1 MEITKYQNYK
11 EFKERLDKNLEQQA
25 AGFVE
30 AGYLLK
36 VARDTNILAESGYK
50 TVAEFAQA
58 EYGFTKDLVSRY
70 IGINDKFSR
79 DGYSEEL
86 DDKYKGFGF
95 SKLAEMLS
103 LPDSI
108 IEEISP
114 TLTRAQIQEVKK
126 EVKEEEKISD
136 IEVLMEERKE
146 FENEVYAFMYYY
158 LEGKKE
164 IFDKLSS
171 ATSRVR
177 QFEILAP
184 NGSALLIARIPGTGK
199 MMMKITDSEHDV
211 VLTNVRTGDKKA
223 YAASY
228 IEVVI
233 ATSVFQRTYS
243 VEYPNSEKEEV
254 APVQP
259 KSEDNNLEAQENSTN
274 NEPVIVPEEITTSQI
289 IHGAI
294 RTEQTE
300 EQKYNTE
307 QNRIDRD
314 TKKILDEREDEEKM
328 ATLPSE
334 RPQTIHRIK
343 IASIDYNDV
352 SSGDK
357 SFELR
362 KNDRDYK
369 VGDRLEMSEY
379 KDGEPTG
386 RVLDAE
392 IVYILEDYKGLEDG
406 YCILGIELIFG
417 NYEEE

>member
-79 DGYSEEL
+79 NGYSEEL

-158 LEGKKE
+158 LEDKKE

-211 VLTNVRTGDKKA
+211 VITNVRTGDKKA

-243 VEYPNSEKEEV
+243 IEYPNSGKEEV

-259 KSEDNNLEAQENSTN
+259 KSEDNNLEAEENSTN

-289 IHGAI
+289 IHSGI

-300 EQKYNTE
+300 EQKYNAE
-307 QNRIDRD
+307 QNLIDKN
-314 TKKILDEREDEEKM
+314 TKKILEEREDEEKM

-343 IASIDYNDV
+343 IASIYYNDV
-352 SSGDK
+352 SSGNK